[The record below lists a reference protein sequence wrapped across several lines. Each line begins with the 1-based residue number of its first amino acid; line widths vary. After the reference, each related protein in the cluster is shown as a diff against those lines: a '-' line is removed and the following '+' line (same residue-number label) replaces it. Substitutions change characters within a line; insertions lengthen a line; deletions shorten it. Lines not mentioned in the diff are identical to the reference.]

1 MHVLASGLWIPPLSS
16 ALACEA
22 SAQQP
27 QVPCQLPC
35 ALEWGEELLLLCF
48 ASVFFSASLHQ
59 CFFTPAAMSGFHF
72 QFLPTVLEPKLI
84 PKSYFY
90 NSKRNFSSI
99 TCGSSE
105 PSQRQDLYLS
115 FSCPRHPSQSVP
127 GTSQALKGY
136 PTEPNQFSL
145 PLCHVGSKGET
156 CSFPSSQFF
165 MQMADVWPLTHF
177 GLHDSRII
185 HSLPSHLPTLLPVKS
200 KSTSSSKAVGIKKQR
215 HHFANKDPSSQSYGF
230 SSSHVRMWGL
240 NHKEAWTPK
249 NWCFQTVGQ
258 YGDQTTQP

>member
-1 MHVLASGLWIPPLSS
+1 MQKGLVEKSTMNNVLGTGLLIPNKCQILRHVFWKPFILALGRRP
-16 ALACEA
+16 
-22 SAQQP
+22 
-27 QVPCQLPC
+27 
-35 ALEWGEELLLLCF
+35 
-48 ASVFFSASLHQ
+48 
-59 CFFTPAAMSGFHF
+59 HF
-72 QFLPTVLEPKLI
+72 QEYQSLNTFQIQKVLLAACQRAPQRASHPLTVLEPKLI

-145 PLCHVGSKGET
+145 PLGHVGSKGET

-215 HHFANKDPSSQSYGF
+215 HYFANKDPSSQSYGF
-230 SSSHVRMWGL
+230 SSSHVR
-240 NHKEAWTPK
+240 
-249 NWCFQTVGQ
+249 VG
-258 YGDQTTQP
+258 P